1 MSFLALAHPLAK
13 WSSIEVYGAAAGIV
27 VVSFLLGIALWR
39 RRGMRSVAQRLEALG
54 HRLGD
59 GPERDSGKVD
69 DMLAYLEA
77 MTSEASTQ
85 VNESS
90 ADVTRLRRS
99 LDALP
104 VGLVLCDESGNVIY
118 RNAQADV
125 LMTSRYGD
133 AIAAQTVT
141 ELLTE
146 GWQLGAAERTI
157 DLYGPPRRTLTV
169 RAVVINDTIRPLGV
183 LAMIEDIS
191 ERRRLEDIRRDFI
204 ANVSHELKTPM
215 GAMGLLAE
223 TLQFERDPQVAQRLT
238 ERIHS
243 EAFRVN
249 RIIEDLLDLSR
260 IESEGSP
267 AREPVP
273 VELFIAEGTDRIR
286 TAADQRSVR
295 VVIGDI
301 PTGIVVLGDRRQ
313 LVSAIHALA
322 ENAVTYSP
330 VGGTVTVS
338 AERREADHMN
348 FETPWIRISVS
359 DQGVGI
365 PAKDLE
371 RIFERFYRVDPGR
384 ARQTG
389 GTGLGLSIVRHV
401 SQNHGGLVSVNS
413 REGEGS
419 TFYLDLP
426 LNLN

>member
-1 MSFLALAHPLAK
+1 
-13 WSSIEVYGAAAGIV
+13 
-27 VVSFLLGIALWR
+27 
-39 RRGMRSVAQRLEALG
+39 
-54 HRLGD
+54 
-59 GPERDSGKVD
+59 
-69 DMLAYLEA
+69 
-77 MTSEASTQ
+77 
-85 VNESS
+85 
-90 ADVTRLRRS
+90 
-99 LDALP
+99 
-104 VGLVLCDESGNVIY
+104 
-118 RNAQADV
+118 
-125 LMTSRYGD
+125 
-133 AIAAQTVT
+133 
-141 ELLTE
+141 
-146 GWQLGAAERTI
+146 
-157 DLYGPPRRTLTV
+157 
-169 RAVVINDTIRPLGV
+169 
-183 LAMIEDIS
+183 
-191 ERRRLEDIRRDFI
+191 
-204 ANVSHELKTPM
+204 
-215 GAMGLLAE
+215 
-223 TLQFERDPQVAQRLT
+223 
-238 ERIHS
+238 
-243 EAFRVN
+243 
-249 RIIEDLLDLSR
+249 
-260 IESEGSP
+260 
-267 AREPVP
+267 

-295 VVIGDI
+295 VVIGEI

-338 AERREADHMN
+338 AERREADHVN